1 MATEELATEGYLD
14 LSICSG
20 TTTCWK
26 DKAYEHTLF
35 GNTILFLSP
44 KLHEQVEVKKNQ
56 GQSPPSVNVFIP
68 SCLKHLFWVKF

>member
-26 DKAYEHTLF
+26 NKAYEQMYLETQFYFYHQ
-35 GNTILFLSP
+35 NYM
-44 KLHEQVEVKKNQ
+44 NR
-56 GQSPPSVNVFIP
+56 
-68 SCLKHLFWVKF
+68 